1 MRITYLKRIILGCRN
16 YLHSYFSDFIILFF
30 FKIKEFSNARKN
42 RSLLFL
48 IVFER
53 IFVRHI

>member
-1 MRITYLKRIILGCRN
+1 MQIIYGKFPLISD
-16 YLHSYFSDFIILFF
+16 LSDFIILFF